1 MAVEAGNRCNIS
13 ISAAD
18 TPERL
23 RDVKL
28 LFLEYE
34 RYLGVDLSFQGFD
47 REVQGLPGEYGPP
60 DGAIMIAYIG
70 NEAAGCVAL
79 RRLEAEI
86 CEMKRLYVRPEHRG
100 LGLGRKL
107 AVAVMD
113 RARALGFRRMRLDTL
128 STLSEAMRL
137 YESLGFRRIDPY
149 YDNPLPDVVYW
160 ELDL

>member
-1 MAVEAGNRCNIS
+1 MAVEAGSRSNIS
-13 ISAAD
+13 ISTAD

-23 RDVKL
+23 RDAKL

-60 DGAIMIAYIG
+60 DGAILIAYIG
-70 NEAAGCVAL
+70 NEAGGCVAL
-79 RRLEAEI
+79 RRLEKAI
-86 CEMKRLYVRPEHRG
+86 CEMKRLYVRPQQRG
-100 LGLGRKL
+100 LGLGRSL